1 MCCRLPVISE
11 GILLNLFGKEAGV
24 RNGQFQSAD
33 PCVAAPYITLW
44 GIRKWEAISILIPT
58 LTPGKERSPAAHS
71 KPGPQSSSRLGG
83 TVGAVSP
90 LVSTGAPVG
99 AFGSGSGAIW
109 RRLLLRRPEVP
120 GWVFSRQTWTGQ

>member
-24 RNGQFQSAD
+24 RNGQFRSAD

-44 GIRKWEAISILIPT
+44 GIQKWEAISILIPT

-83 TVGAVSP
+83 TVWGV
-90 LVSTGAPVG
+90 VSTGIYWSPCG
-99 AFGSGSGAIW
+99 CIW
-109 RRLLLRRPEVP
+109 QWVRSHLEEV
-120 GWVFSRQTWTGQ
+120 TAEKA